1 MPSLNVLVVGAT
13 GSVGRHVVEQALKQG
28 HRVRALVRT
37 DARSS
42 SLPKEVEKVVG
53 DVTKPETLAS
63 ALDGM
68 DAVVLAVNADG
79 QGKKVAEAV
88 YYAGVRNLL
97 SAAGGRSIRIA
108 LMTTIGVTERLGSYN
123 RTNEGHD
130 WKRRAERLLR
140 RSGNPYTIV
149 RPGWFDYNDS
159 NQHRLVFLQGDR
171 RHSGSPSD
179 GVIARQQIA
188 EVLVESLVS
197 EAANRKTFELVAEHG
212 PAQDDLEPLF
222 TVLKVDPE
230 DALDAVLDLDNM
242 PLQQEPEHVRD
253 DLNNLVYSYG
263 RTLPCLGSGPIKSLA
278 SFLQF

>member
-37 DARSS
+37 AARSS
-42 SLPKEVEKVVG
+42 SLPKEVEKVIG

-68 DAVVLAVNADG
+68 DAVVLTVNADG

-97 SAAGGRSIRIA
+97 SAAGGRGIRIA

-253 DLNNLVYSYG
+253 DLNNLV
-263 RTLPCLGSGPIKSLA
+263 
-278 SFLQF
+278 